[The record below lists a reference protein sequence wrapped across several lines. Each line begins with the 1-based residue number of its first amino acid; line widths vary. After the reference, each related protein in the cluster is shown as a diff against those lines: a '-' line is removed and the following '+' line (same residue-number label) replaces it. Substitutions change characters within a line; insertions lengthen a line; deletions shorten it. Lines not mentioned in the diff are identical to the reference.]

1 MASPRGP
8 RPRLRTKIDRNSPLP
23 FYVQLKSALE
33 QHIERG
39 GWRPGDRIPGEE
51 ELCRM
56 FEVSRTVVRQAL
68 NEMAYAGLLARQ
80 KGRGTFVAQPKLSSR
95 GLVQSLDGF
104 YKDMADRG
112 LRVVNQVLE
121 QAMLPAEP
129 RLARYLQLEAMA
141 PVIKIVRLRLIEGE
155 PIALVTAFLP
165 YDLCREL
172 IGADLTQQS
181 LYAFLEETCGLTVA
195 SGQRRLEAVGAN
207 EQEARLLKVPAGSP
221 LVLLESVSY
230 LSDGT
235 PLEYFKG
242 SFRSRFEVEIV
253 GLSGETGEA
262 EWPA

>member
-1 MASPRGP
+1 MASSRGP

-112 LRVVNQVLE
+112 MRVVNQVLE

-129 RLARYLQLEAMA
+129 RLARYLQLEALA
-141 PVIKIVRLRLIEGE
+141 PVI
-155 PIALVTAFLP
+155 
-165 YDLCREL
+165 
-172 IGADLTQQS
+172 
-181 LYAFLEETCGLTVA
+181 
-195 SGQRRLEAVGAN
+195 
-207 EQEARLLKVPAGSP
+207 
-221 LVLLESVSY
+221 
-230 LSDGT
+230 
-235 PLEYFKG
+235 
-242 SFRSRFEVEIV
+242 
-253 GLSGETGEA
+253 
-262 EWPA
+262 

>member
-95 GLVQSLDGF
+95 GLVQSLGG
-104 YKDMADRG
+104 RG
-112 LRVVNQVLE
+112 RTGGRGR
-121 QAMLPAEP
+121 ARPPAEP
-129 RLARYLQLEAMA
+129 RVARYLQLEAMA
-141 PVIKIVRLRLIEGE
+141 PVIKIVRLRLIEGD

-172 IGADLTQQS
+172 MGADLTQQS

-195 SGQRRLEAVGAN
+195 SGRRRLEAVGAN
-207 EQEARLLKVPAGSP
+207 EQEARLLKLPAGSP
-221 LVLLESVSY
+221 LVLLESGSY
-230 LSDGT
+230 
-235 PLEYFKG
+235 P
-242 SFRSRFEVEIV
+242 
-253 GLSGETGEA
+253 SGGA
-262 EWPA
+262 PPGAVQ